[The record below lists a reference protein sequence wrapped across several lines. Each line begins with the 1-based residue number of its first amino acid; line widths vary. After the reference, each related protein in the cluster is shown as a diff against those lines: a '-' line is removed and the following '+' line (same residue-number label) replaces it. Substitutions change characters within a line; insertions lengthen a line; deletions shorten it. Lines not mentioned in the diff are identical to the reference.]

1 MYNKDNSKGY
11 RVNIKDKNGKVL
23 NKAFAN
29 KNMSMKKK
37 LKLAKQQLII
47 FKRQIFPDET
57 FESMEDKTTSEDSD
71 E

>member
-1 MYNKDNSKGY
+1 
-11 RVNIKDKNGKVL
+11 
-23 NKAFAN
+23 
-29 KNMSMKKK
+29 MSMKKK